1 MFHLAGQVVAVV
13 AEKLSEDTD
22 VLDLFSATPDPRGVV
37 SFDCLMTK
45 K

>member
-1 MFHLAGQVVAVV
+1 MFHLAGQVVAVL

-22 VLDLFSATPDPRGVV
+22 VLELFSATPDPRGVV
-37 SFDCLMTK
+37 LFDSVMTK